1 MTRTAEHE
9 VSTSISLGLV
19 VELEPLAVILIGK
32 INLGAPLPIQTVGN
46 CGNNKSVLILDI

>member
-32 INLGAPLPIQTVGN
+32 INLGALPIQTVGN